1 MSLPFPALRRN
12 CSAWAASMCS
22 LRARTRTRRKSST
35 HSTAQK
41 VWCARTAGKDCREVI
56 TDRVAR
62 LPQRSR
68 RRSPTASSCPRR
80 CARPR
85 NTRGKRSTRG
95 SVRVWVNTYQTGFF
109 GRGKWMSRAQ
119 ARPEHW
125 VVSHAG
131 VRGLYAVTPDEP
143 DIGVLTRKVGT
154 ALLALCREA
163 RIPFVI
169 NDDLDLARAI
179 RADGLHLGR
188 DDVSIAAAR
197 AKLGEDKL
205 LGVSCYD
212 RLELAL
218 DAREAGADYV
228 AFGSAFPSST
238 KPEVTRAPLSLYR
251 EARARLDFP
260 IVAIGGITTENA
272 HAVIEAGADAVA
284 DRK

>member
-1 MSLPFPALRRN
+1 
-12 CSAWAASMCS
+12 
-22 LRARTRTRRKSST
+22 
-35 HSTAQK
+35 
-41 VWCARTAGKDCREVI
+41 
-56 TDRVAR
+56 
-62 LPQRSR
+62 
-68 RRSPTASSCPRR
+68 
-80 CARPR
+80 
-85 NTRGKRSTRG
+85 
-95 SVRVWVNTYQTGFF
+95 
-109 GRGKWMSRAQ
+109 MSRAQ
-119 ARPEHW
+119 ARPERW

-143 DIGVLTRKVGT
+143 DIGSLARKVRKALAGGVRILQYRNKSANAALRREQGT

-188 DDVSIAAAR
+188 DDVSIAVAR
-197 AKLGEDKL
+197 AQLGEDKL

-218 DAREAGADYV
+218 AAREAGADYV

-238 KPEVTRAPLSLYR
+238 KPEATRAPLSLYR
-251 EARARLDFP
+251 EARARLDLP

-272 HAVIEAGADAVA
+272 HNVIEAGADAVA
-284 DRK
+284 VISALFDSPDVEAAARGFSRLFDRKNP

>member
-1 MSLPFPALRRN
+1 
-12 CSAWAASMCS
+12 
-22 LRARTRTRRKSST
+22 
-35 HSTAQK
+35 
-41 VWCARTAGKDCREVI
+41 
-56 TDRVAR
+56 
-62 LPQRSR
+62 
-68 RRSPTASSCPRR
+68 
-80 CARPR
+80 
-85 NTRGKRSTRG
+85 
-95 SVRVWVNTYQTGFF
+95 
-109 GRGKWMSRAQ
+109 MSRAQ
-119 ARPEHW
+119 ARPERW
-125 VVSHAG
+125 VVSDVG

-143 DIGVLTRKVGT
+143 DIGSLTRKVRKALAGGARILQYRNKSANAAVRSEQGT

-179 RADGLHLGR
+179 GADGLHLGR

-197 AKLGEDKL
+197 AQLGEDKL

-218 DAREAGADYV
+218 AAREAGADYV

-238 KPEVTRAPLSLYR
+238 KPEATRAPLSLYR

-272 HAVIEAGADAVA
+272 HKVIEAGADAVA
-284 DRK
+284 VISALFDSPDIEAAARSFSRLFDKKNP